1 MLAWYIQ
8 QLRWLKLDRR
18 AVTSIEYGMIAMMV
32 AVAAVGALNS
42 TGSHLNTTFTQVSS
56 EL

>member
-1 MLAWYIQ
+1 
-8 QLRWLKLDRR
+8 
-18 AVTSIEYGMIAMMV
+18 MIAMMV